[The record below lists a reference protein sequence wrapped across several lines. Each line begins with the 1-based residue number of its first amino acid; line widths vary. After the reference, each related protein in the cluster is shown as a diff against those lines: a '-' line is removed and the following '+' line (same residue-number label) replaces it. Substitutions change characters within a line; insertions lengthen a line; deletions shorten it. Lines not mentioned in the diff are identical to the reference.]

1 MTHPITTQHAK
12 LQPGDT
18 LLVTTNRAMPE
29 ENVEALRAYVMKQV
43 PPGVFAL
50 VLPPCMTVSVLG
62 ENAPFEREC
71 EAADELMRLL
81 GLEPEQCRTEGGAI
95 NLPRVRSLLA
105 DKEAAP
111 FGLEPWEEAKLAN
124 EAKNAAY
131 RERNQLVALLAR
143 LYPSGIAQTPIEGW
157 DPAWH
162 GCVYIDLPTGQA
174 SWHFHTSEAHLFADL
189 PPYAGSWDG
198 HTTEEKYQR
207 VAALAA
213 YQAEAPDHAVEINR
227 LRNVI
232 QAACSGGL
240 DHMIE
245 RWKVLFPDAP
255 VPTVRAGTSLQQA
268 EAMTRMGAKA
278 EYATT
283 LAAAL
288 RQHVRD
294 LYRNLSPGGEN
305 ERGEVSLLDLADD
318 WLDAKREGLSPA
330 AIEVLTERY
339 RQISIE
345 GWTPEHDDE
354 HTDGSLSQA
363 AMTYLDWV
371 HGEYPPGTV
380 PISWP
385 PGWSPEWF
393 KPGDDERN
401 LTKACALIL
410 AELDRRHRATR
421 KEAP

>member
-1 MTHPITTQHAK
+1 M
-12 LQPGDT
+12 
-18 LLVTTNRAMPE
+18 V
-29 ENVEALRAYVMKQV
+29 
-43 PPGVFAL
+43 AL
-50 VLPPCMTVSVLG
+50 V
-62 ENAPFEREC
+62 AERIQKT
-71 EAADELMRLL
+71 D
-81 GLEPEQCRTEGGAI
+81 
-95 NLPRVRSLLA
+95 
-105 DKEAAP
+105 
-111 FGLEPWEEAKLAN
+111 AKLA
-124 EAKNAAY
+124 EATTAKDAAY

-198 HTTEEKYQR
+198 HTTEEKYRR
-207 VAALAA
+207 VAALGSGSRADHRFGWGDYLAISEMPAVDEALRALLDDQTEDNATFLIRAVVEATAA
-213 YQAEAPDHAVEINR
+213 RISRIGTTPQAEAE
-227 LRNVI
+227 
-232 QAACSGGL
+232 
-240 DHMIE
+240 
-245 RWKVLFPDAP
+245 K
-255 VPTVRAGTSLQQA
+255 AGYESTISHL
-268 EAMTRMGAKA
+268 GAIA
-278 EYATT
+278 DYATA

-318 WLDAKREGLSPA
+318 WLDARREGLSPA

-371 HGEYPPGTV
+371 HGDYPAGTV

-385 PGWSPEWF
+385 SGWSPEWF

-410 AELDRRHRATR
+410 AELDRRHRAAL
-421 KEAP
+421 KEALNERL